1 MSRHGPR
8 DHDKAA
14 LRVVPITSRARAAET
29 AAWALNQLLGLQS
42 AAVVSFSVGVGV
54 GWSEAAEVPLS
65 QRPAI
70 VKVAQQDIRRSELG
84 ADRIPAVLTTRRHP
98 RAAAVRY
105 AEKQGGRSRAAHV
118 AGEHEA
124 GRARNLLGWK
134 TRASHSAENAR
145 ASQSDFSPIVFPK
158 SKLLRGILGTPL
170 HRSRALGTQQGSGLR
185 LLCCSLSSS
194 SSGLRVL
201 S

>member
-1 MSRHGPR
+1 ME
-8 DHDKAA
+8 
-14 LRVVPITSRARAAET
+14 RVQQCET
-29 AAWALNQLLGLQS
+29 TQC
-42 AAVVSFSVGVGV
+42 VGVGV

-70 VKVAQQDIRRSELG
+70 VKVAQQDIRRPELG

-105 AEKQGGRSRAAHV
+105 AEEQGGRSRAAHV
-118 AGEHEA
+118 ASEHEYEECSV
-124 GRARNLLGWK
+124 RAHLLGWK
-134 TRASHSAENAR
+134 TRASLTQRKPGQVSF
-145 ASQSDFSPIVFPK
+145 DFSPIVFPK